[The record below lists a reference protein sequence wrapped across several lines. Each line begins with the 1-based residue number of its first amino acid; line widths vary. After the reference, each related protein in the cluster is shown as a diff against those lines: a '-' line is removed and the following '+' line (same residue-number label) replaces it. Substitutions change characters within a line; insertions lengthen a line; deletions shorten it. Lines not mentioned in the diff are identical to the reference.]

1 MDLPPADSAE
11 REALR
16 ARRDGISL
24 QTWRSREEE
33 GEEAAAAAAAAVGG
47 QDGSGQETAAAA
59 Q

>member
-33 GEEAAAAAAAAVGG
+33 GDEAAAAGG
-47 QDGSGQETAAAA
+47 QEGIGQDSAAA

>member
-1 MDLPPADSAE
+1 MDLPPPDSAE
-11 REALR
+11 REVLR

-33 GEEAAAAAAAAVGG
+33 GEAAAAGE
-47 QDGSGQETAAAA
+47 QETAAA